1 MNLDRRLLSF
11 LKEVRLPF
19 LGTVVFAFVA
29 SLATIGQAW
38 YLSRII
44 DLSFLKR
51 YNLEQVLPL
60 ILIFIVLTLGRFLSN
75 WFSEISGS
83 AMTAKIKLDLRQK
96 LIGHL
101 NKVSPILIDLERRGE
116 LSNTIHN
123 GVEALDDYFKTYIP
137 QLFKAVLI
145 PLVILIF
152 IFPLDI
158 LSGIVFL
165 FTAPV
170 IPVFMILIG
179 KLAEAATKKQWKTLS
194 SMSAFLLDVI
204 EGLTTLKILNRSKSQ
219 IAKIESISEAF
230 RRTTMKVLQ
239 IAFLS
244 ALALEMAATLST
256 AVIAVEI
263 GLRLLY
269 AKMAFVDALFIL
281 ILAPEFYQPMR
292 MLGAS
297 FHSGMEGFEAA
308 QRMFEIFE
316 LPAQSVAFN
325 RQLKIEN
332 KIPAIEFKDVYY
344 TYPGAKTPALRGISF
359 KIPPGQKTV
368 LIGKSGSGKST
379 IFNLLL
385 KYIQAERGEILLNSL
400 NLNELNSEDWY
411 EYISWVPQNPY
422 LFHDTIAG
430 NVRLTHPN
438 ATDEQ
443 VIEACKKAKL
453 DDFISKLPHGYE
465 TLIGERG
472 ERLSGGQAQ
481 RIALARA
488 FLKDAPI
495 LLMDEPTANLDPQLD
510 REIQEILQTFSG
522 NKTRFV
528 IAHRLDT
535 VKTADQILVL
545 SQGKIQ
551 DCGSFDQLNQPGR
564 YFSDI
569 NKTIMG

>member
-19 LGTVVFAFVA
+19 CGAVIFAFGA

-44 DLSFLKR
+44 DLSFLKH
-51 YNLEQVLPL
+51 YNLQQVLPL
-60 ILIFIVLTLGRFLSN
+60 ILIFILLTLGRFLSN
-75 WFSEISGS
+75 WFGEISSS

-101 NKVSPILIDLERRGE
+101 NKVSPIIIDLERRGE

-123 GVEALDDYFKTYIP
+123 GVEALDDYFRTYIP

-145 PLVILIF
+145 PLVILFF

-219 IAKIESISEAF
+219 VAKIESVSEAF

-244 ALALEMAATLST
+244 ALVLEMAATLST

-269 AKMAFVDALFIL
+269 AKMAFADALFIL

-316 LPAQSVAFN
+316 LPAQSVSFN
-325 RQLKIEN
+325 RQLKTEN
-332 KIPAIEFKDVYY
+332 EIPAIELKDVYY
-344 TYPGAKTPALRGISF
+344 TYPHAKSPALRGISF

-385 KYIQAERGEILLNSL
+385 KFIQAERGEILLNSL

-422 LFHDTIAG
+422 LFHDTIAE
-430 NVRLTHPN
+430 NVRLTRPN

-453 DDFISKLPHGYE
+453 DAFIGKLPHGYE
-465 TLIGERG
+465 TVIGERG

-510 REIQEILQTFSG
+510 REIQEILQSFGG
-522 NKTRFV
+522 NKTRFI
-528 IAHRLDT
+528 IAHRLNT

-545 SQGKIQ
+545 SQGKIS
-551 DCGSFDQLNQPGR
+551 DCGSFEQLNEPGR
-564 YFSDI
+564 YFSDT
-569 NKTIMG
+569 NKTATG